1 MILALILGLVDYG
14 FASRHETAL
23 LHHAPAGRVVDE
35 MPADEGFDARSHAY
49 VPYHQ
54 FKGFRANAFVPI
66 RFGNPI
72 SNDGFAMSII
82 RNYTFSQAVI
92 LFKA

>member
-1 MILALILGLVDYG
+1 
-14 FASRHETAL
+14 
-23 LHHAPAGRVVDE
+23 

-72 SNDGFAMSII
+72 SNDGFAIPRRKGSI
-82 RNYTFSQAVI
+82 T
-92 LFKA
+92 